1 MKFPIIGTLNTDSMK
16 KIDLVVTKTP
26 LRVSFLGGGTDMKY
40 FYNDYGG
47 SVFSSAIDKYVYV
60 TVKRHSPC
68 FKEKFRLNYSKSES
82 KNQLNKIENNIVR
95 ECIKLT
101 KINFP
106 IYISTVG
113 DVPAGSGLGGSS
125 SFTVGLLKALYTIQG
140 KNIKKKRLFE
150 ESCKI
155 EIGILNEPI
164 GKQDQIPAVYGG
176 LNFINFKK
184 NDTVKITNIKKSKIH
199 NNLFDKSIL
208 IWTQST
214 RKASEVLKNQKKNFN
229 SNIKGLQKIKAN
241 ADIFYQ
247 DIKFNKKIDL
257 KKLGSLVNDS
267 WEEKKKLSGKI
278 SLKKI
283 DTIINIAIRMG
294 CYGSKLLGAG
304 GGGFIIIFGEK
315 KYINA
320 IMKKHKEL
328 VYLKFNLSTK
338 GSEVI
343 SLV

>member
-1 MKFPIIGTLNTDSMK
+1 MK

-40 FYNDYGG
+40 FYKDYGG
-47 SVFSSAIDKYVYV
+47 SVLSCAIDKYVYV

-68 FKEKFRLNYSKSES
+68 FNEKFRLNYSKSES
-82 KNQLNKIENNIVR
+82 QNKLNKIENNIVR

-101 KINFP
+101 KIDFP

-140 KNIKKKRLFE
+140 KRIQKKRLFE

-155 EIGILNEPI
+155 EISILNQPI
-164 GKQDQIPAVYGG
+164 GKQDQVPAVYGG
-176 LNFINFKK
+176 LNFISFNK
-184 NDTVKITNIKKSKIH
+184 NDTVKVTSIKINKIN
-199 NNLFDKSIL
+199 NNLFNKSIL
-208 IWTQST
+208 AWTQST
-214 RKASEVLKNQKKNFN
+214 RSASEVLKSQKKNLK
-229 SNIKGLQKIKAN
+229 SNINRLEKIKAN
-241 ADIFYQ
+241 ADLFYQ
-247 DIKFNKKIDL
+247 SIKLNKKIDL
-257 KKLGSLVNDS
+257 KKLGNLVNKS
-267 WEEKKKLSGKI
+267 WEEKKRLSGKI

-283 DTIINIAIRMG
+283 DTIIKSSIKIG

-315 KYINA
+315 RHIKVM
-320 IMKKHKEL
+320 MKKHKEL
-328 VYLKFNLSTK
+328 VYLKLNLSSV

-343 SLV
+343 SIV

>member
-1 MKFPIIGTLNTDSMK
+1 MRFPIIGTLNTDSMK
-16 KIDLVVTKTP
+16 QIDLVVTKTP
-26 LRVSFLGGGTDMKY
+26 LRVSFLGGGTDIEY
-40 FYNDYGG
+40 FYKNYGG
-47 SVFSSAIDKYVYV
+47 SVLSCAINKYVYV
-60 TVKRHSPC
+60 TVKRHSQC

-82 KNQLNKIENNIVR
+82 KNQLNKIKNNIVR

-101 KINFP
+101 KIDFP

-125 SFTVGLLKALYTIQG
+125 SFTVGLLKALYAIQG
-140 KNIKKKRLFE
+140 KNVKKKRLFE

-155 EIGILNEPI
+155 EISILKEPI
-164 GKQDQIPAVYGG
+164 GKQDQVPAVYGG

-184 NDTVKITNIKKSKIH
+184 NNSIKIENIKKSKIH
-199 NNLFDKSIL
+199 NNLFNKSIL

-214 RKASEVLKNQKKNFN
+214 RSASEVLKNQKKNFK
-229 SNIKGLQKIKAN
+229 SNIKRLEKIKAN

-247 DIKFNKKIDL
+247 SIRLNKKIDL
-257 KKLGSLVNDS
+257 KKLGDLVNES
-267 WEEKKKLSGKI
+267 WQEKKKLSDKI

-283 DTIINIAIRMG
+283 DMIINNAIKIG
-294 CYGSKLLGAG
+294 CYGAKLLGAG

-315 KYINA
+315 KHINA
-320 IMKKHKEL
+320 MKKKHKGL
-328 VYLKFNLSTK
+328 VYLNFNLNTM

-343 SLV
+343 SIV

>member
-1 MKFPIIGTLNTDSMK
+1 MK

-26 LRVSFLGGGTDMKY
+26 LRVSLLGGGTDMKY
-40 FYNDYGG
+40 FYKNYGG
-47 SVFSSAIDKYVYV
+47 SVLNCAIDKYVYV

-68 FKEKFRLNYSKSES
+68 FNEKYRLNYSKSET
-82 KNQLNKIENNIVR
+82 KNKLNKIENNIVR

-101 KINFP
+101 KIDFP

-140 KNIKKKRLFE
+140 KKINKERLFQ

-155 EIGILNEPI
+155 EIDILNQPI
-164 GKQDQIPAVYGG
+164 GKQDQVPAVFGG

-184 NDTVKITNIKKSKIH
+184 NDTIKVIKIKKNKIH
-199 NNLFDKSIL
+199 NIFSKSLL

-214 RKASEVLKNQKKNFN
+214 RSASEVLKNQKKNLK
-229 SNIKGLQKIKAN
+229 SNIKRLKKIKEN
-241 ADIFYQ
+241 ADTFYQ
-247 DIKFNKKIDL
+247 GLKLNKKFDL
-257 KKLGSLVNDS
+257 KKLGNLVNNS
-267 WEEKKKLSGKI
+267 WQEKKKLSAKI
-278 SLKKI
+278 SIKKI
-283 DTIINIAIRMG
+283 DKLINIALRAG

-304 GGGFIIIFGEK
+304 SGGFIIIFGEK
-315 KYINA
+315 KHINS
-320 IMKKHKEL
+320 IMHKNKNL
-328 VYLKFNLSTK
+328 VYLKFNLSNK

-343 SLV
+343 SIV

>member
-1 MKFPIIGTLNTDSMK
+1 MK

-26 LRVSFLGGGTDMKY
+26 LRVSFLGGGTDIKY
-40 FYNDYGG
+40 FYKDYGG
-47 SVFSSAIDKYVYV
+47 SVLSCAIDKYVYV

-82 KNQLNKIENNIVR
+82 GNQLNKIENNIVR

-101 KINFP
+101 KIDFP

-113 DVPAGSGLGGSS
+113 DVPTGSGLGGSS

-140 KNIKKKRLFE
+140 KTIKKKRLFE
-150 ESCKI
+150 ESCMI

-164 GKQDQIPAVYGG
+164 GKQDQVPAVYGG
-176 LNFINFKK
+176 LNFISFKK
-184 NDTVKITNIKKSKIH
+184 NDNIKIENIKRNKIH
-199 NNLFDKSIL
+199 NNLFNKSIL

-214 RKASEVLKNQKKNFN
+214 RSASIVLKNQKKNFK
-229 SNIKGLQKIKAN
+229 SNIKILKKIKAN

-247 DIKFNKKIDL
+247 SIKINKKIDL
-257 KKLGSLVNDS
+257 KKLGNLVNSS
-267 WEEKKKLSGKI
+267 WEEKKKLSKKI

-283 DTIINIAIRMG
+283 DRIINNAIKMG

-304 GGGFIIIFGEK
+304 GGGFVIVFGEK
-315 KYINA
+315 KHINA
-320 IMKKHKEL
+320 MMKKYKDL
-328 VYLKFNLSTK
+328 VYLNFNLNTV

-343 SLV
+343 SIV